1 MRDGQSMLTINERV
15 LCGWFLSLCL
25 YPVGKHV
32 YYLHEVKNVV
42 IINHFFGIQD
52 LFVFTWF
59 ISINHANPHHSII
72 SIFGKK
78 ISVEG
83 DRQQSSINQHLLV
96 PIPRLYLWQSVCDVM
111 STGEQCLTIAV
122 KTDRLSNVLNR
133 YNFI

>member
-32 YYLHEVKNVV
+32 YYLHEGKNVV
-42 IINHFFGIQD
+42 IINHFLEFKISSRLLG
-52 LFVFTWF
+52 L
-59 ISINHANPHHSII
+59 ISIKHAHPHHPII
-72 SIFGKK
+72 SMFGKK

-83 DRQQSSINQHLLV
+83 DRQQSINQHLLG
-96 PIPRLYLWQSVCDVM
+96 PIPRLYLWKSVCDVM